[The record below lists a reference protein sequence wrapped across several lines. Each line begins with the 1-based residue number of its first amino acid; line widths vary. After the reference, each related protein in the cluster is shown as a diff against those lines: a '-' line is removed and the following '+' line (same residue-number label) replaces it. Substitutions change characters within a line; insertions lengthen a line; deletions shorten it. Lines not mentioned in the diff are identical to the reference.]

1 MSLALASAR
10 SVRCSPRC
18 LNLPVYDFLAP
29 SLGSWRRS
37 VGKVPIATAAASI
50 EAESESKNVETNM
63 PPQKRPLSQEQQY
76 FLDSAVCVM

>member
-1 MSLALASAR
+1 
-10 SVRCSPRC
+10 
-18 LNLPVYDFLAP
+18 
-29 SLGSWRRS
+29 

-50 EAESESKNVETNM
+50 EAESESKNVETNK